1 MRPIDADELKQDL
14 LIDGKPTY
22 GIVLSLETIEFVID
36 EQPTVNE
43 WVSVSERLP
52 EGEYDN
58 YIVYTDDDRVCEY
71 DIGSWGN
78 GDWSGCNA
86 DGFVPHINV
95 IAWMPFPEYKGD
107 VDK

>member
-14 LIDGKPTY
+14 FIDGKPT
-22 GIVLSLETIEFVID
+22 
-36 EQPTVNE
+36 VNE
-43 WVSVSERLP
+43 WISVSERLP

-95 IAWMPFPEYKGD
+95 IAWMPFPEYKGE
-107 VDK
+107 VK